1 MNPAYS
7 IIFFTTAS
15 GAGYGLLALVSAY
28 ALAGD
33 PAPGGLRLI
42 ALGLA
47 GVLVTAGLLSST
59 LHLGHPERAWR
70 ALSQWR
76 SSWLSREGVL
86 AVACYVPALSWAWL
100 LWRNPGHAA
109 TWQPVASA
117 ALALATVY
125 ATSMIYASLKTVDA
139 WHRPSVSVN
148 YLLLS
153 LASGALLWLAMRHWH
168 GVASA
173 GDALVTALLLAAAAF
188 GKWRYWSAIDT
199 SDRSVTME
207 AATGLGRLGAVSSLA
222 WPHTERNYLLKEMGY
237 EVARRHARRLR
248 HIALL
253 GAFIVPATCAL
264 VGSVL
269 PAMAAA
275 VVVTLALPT
284 LALGLVVERWLFF
297 AEARHAVSAYYGR

>member
-15 GAGYGLLALVSAY
+15 GAGYGLLAMLSVY

-33 PAPGGLRLI
+33 TASNGLRLM

-47 GVLVTAGLLSST
+47 GVLVTSGLLSST

-86 AVACYVPALSWAWL
+86 AIACYVPALSWAWL
-100 LWRNPGHAA
+100 LWRNAGAGA
-109 TWQPVASA
+109 TWLPLASGM
-117 ALALATVY
+117 LALATVY

-139 WHRPSVSVN
+139 WHRPSVTVN
-148 YLLLS
+148 YLLLA
-153 LASGALLWLAMRHWH
+153 LASGALVWLAMRHWH

-173 GDALVTALLLAAAAF
+173 GDALLTALLLAAAAF
-188 GKWRYWSAIDT
+188 GKWRYWSAID
-199 SDRSVTME
+199 SSERSVTME
-207 AATGLGRLGAVSSLA
+207 DATGLGQLGTVSSLA

-248 HIALL
+248 RVALL
-253 GAFIVPATCAL
+253 AAFIVPAACAL
-264 VGSVL
+264 VGSLL
-269 PAMAAA
+269 PALAGA
-275 VVVTLALPT
+275 VVASLGLPA

-297 AEARHAVSAYYGR
+297 AEARHAVSAFYGR

>member
-15 GAGYGLLALVSAY
+15 GAGYGLLAMLSVY

-33 PAPGGLRLI
+33 TASNGLRLM

-47 GVLVTAGLLSST
+47 GVLVTSGLLSST

-86 AVACYVPALSWAWL
+86 AIACYVPALSWAWL
-100 LWRNPGHAA
+100 LWRNAGAGA
-109 TWQPVASA
+109 TWLPLASA
-117 ALALATVY
+117 LLALATVY

-139 WHRPSVSVN
+139 WHRPSVTVN
-148 YLLLS
+148 YLLLA

-173 GDALVTALLLAAAAF
+173 GDALLTALLLAAAAF
-188 GKWRYWSAIDT
+188 GKWRYWSAID
-199 SDRSVTME
+199 SSERSVTME
-207 AATGLGRLGAVSSLA
+207 DATGLGRLGTVSSLA

-248 HIALL
+248 RVALL
-253 GAFIVPATCAL
+253 AAFIVPAACAL
-264 VGSVL
+264 AGSLL
-269 PAMAAA
+269 PALAGA
-275 VVVTLALPT
+275 VVASLGLPA

-297 AEARHAVSAYYGR
+297 AEARHAVSAFYRR

>member
-15 GAGYGLLALVSAY
+15 GAGYGLLALLSAY

-33 PAPGGLRLI
+33 TASNGLRLT
-42 ALGLA
+42 ALGIT

-86 AVACYVPALSWAWL
+86 ALACYLPALCWAWL
-100 LWRNPGHAA
+100 LWRDAPG
-109 TWQPVASA
+109 VAWLPLASGV
-117 ALALATVY
+117 LALATVY

-139 WHRPSVSVN
+139 WHRPSVTVN
-148 YLLLS
+148 YLLLA
-153 LASGALLWLAMRHWH
+153 LASGALPWLALRHWH
-168 GVASA
+168 DAA
-173 GDALVTALLLAAAAF
+173 TPTDALLTAFLLAAAAL
-188 GKWRYWSAIDT
+188 GKWRYWATLDSGGPA
-199 SDRSVTME
+199 VTIE
-207 AATGLGRLGAVSSLA
+207 AATGLGRLGPVSSLA
-222 WPHTERNYLLKEMGY
+222 WPHTEQNYLLKEMGY

-248 HIALL
+248 RIALL
-253 GAFIVPATCAL
+253 GAFIVPAACAL
-264 VGSVL
+264 AGIVL
-269 PAMAAA
+269 PTTAGA
-275 VVVTLALPT
+275 VLVTLALPA

-297 AEARHAVSAYYGR
+297 AEARHAVSAFYGR

>member
-15 GAGYGLLALVSAY
+15 GAGYGLLAMLSAY

-33 PAPGGLRLI
+33 TASNGLRLM

-86 AVACYVPALSWAWL
+86 AIACYVPALSWAWL
-100 LWRNPGHAA
+100 LWRNAGAGA
-109 TWQPVASA
+109 TWLPLASA
-117 ALALATVY
+117 LLALATVY

-139 WHRPSVSVN
+139 WHRPSVTVN
-148 YLLLS
+148 YLLLA
-153 LASGALLWLAMRHWH
+153 LASGALLWLALRHWH

-173 GDALVTALLLAAAAF
+173 GDALLTALLLAAAAF
-188 GKWRYWSAIDT
+188 GKWRYWSAID
-199 SDRSVTME
+199 SSERSVTME
-207 AATGLGRLGAVSSLA
+207 DATGLGRLGTVSSLA

-248 HIALL
+248 RVALL
-253 GAFIVPATCAL
+253 AAFIVPAACAL
-264 VGSVL
+264 AGSLL
-269 PAMAAA
+269 PALAGA
-275 VVVTLALPT
+275 VVASLGLPA

-297 AEARHAVSAYYGR
+297 AEARHAVSAFYRR